1 MPNAFVDNVLIENIR
16 SLKNDNDSDEE
27 IKYPAY
33 VFEANCL
40 RIGITLGDL
49 KERTYVS
56 IMKVLFSFLD
66 KHHEEKSNVRKATQK
81 DIDKFMS

>member
-1 MPNAFVDNVLIENIR
+1 MPIAFVDQKLITEFNKIN
-16 SLKNDNDSDEE
+16 SKEKTTSS
-27 IKYPAY
+27 IYPAHS
-33 VFEANCL
+33 FEASCL
-40 RIGITLGDL
+40 KVGLSLQDL

-66 KHHEEKSNVRKATQK
+66 KNEEKIKEATQK

>member
-1 MPNAFVDNVLIENIR
+1 MPIAFVSKELLDAYSEISTSTQSKK
-16 SLKNDNDSDEE
+16 SLF
-27 IKYPAY
+27 PAHS
-33 VFEANCL
+33 FEASCL
-40 RIGITLGDL
+40 RVGITLNDL

-66 KHHEEKSNVRKATQK
+66 TKEKEIREATQQ